1 MIFTEGENMVISIND
16 ASEIP
21 IYQQIRNQIVL
32 GISDGRLAPGEQLP
46 TVRALAEEIGINS
59 MTVSKAYT
67 LLKQEGYIY
76 TDRRSGARVRQEFET
91 NKELS
96 EKSQELLRQIISE
109 AKVSGMTQTEFF
121 DLCKRIFIM
130 LFLFSTQNKY
140 ENGRLFA
147 VNMKKEWIK
156 DATVAD
162 IRQKFKK
169 EMRYY
174 AILLAIVPFV
184 SLLTSHMSIQ
194 LTIWMFWLLAAIFL
208 LSLPIMRA
216 NHRLKT
222 WKTQNHLYEDRQPE
236 HYVELKQAGSVRKV
250 RFLPFFLPNIISIA
264 SALLLLPKSSGLG
277 ISCLIGAS
285 CGLVF
290 WLVAVWIDR
299 QPVSVISTDSDV
311 NINYARAKKNL
322 WKNFWLISCWLN
334 TALILF
340 LEILTLSSRHM
351 GICSIAGMIVYTLLL
366 LLLCIFC
373 MIKLKKI
380 DRSYAQ
386 KRNLTSD
393 ENDDRNWIGG
403 ILYYNPS
410 DPHTMVEQRVGI
422 GTTVNMAT
430 SLGKGLTIFSA
441 IMMLSFPL
449 LCIWL
454 IQEEFT
460 PIDLVIQNHTL
471 CAQHLKTDYQI
482 PLSEIKDPTLLT
494 ASDLP
499 DWTRTNGTSMDT
511 LEKGTF
517 TISRGEDVNVFL
529 NPENDAF
536 IQFSANGK
544 TYYMGGVDDTQTK
557 GIYEEL
563 LTH

>member
-1 MIFTEGENMVISIND
+1 MMNTKIERVNPEQIDETIMEEAGRLIAEGELV
-16 ASEIP
+16 AF
-21 IYQQIRNQIVL
+21 
-32 GISDGRLAPGEQLP
+32 P
-46 TVRALAEEIGINS
+46 TE
-59 MTVSKAYT
+59 TVY
-67 LLKQEGYIY
+67 
-76 TDRRSGARVRQEFET
+76 
-91 NKELS
+91 
-96 EKSQELLRQIISE
+96 
-109 AKVSGMTQTEFF
+109 
-121 DLCKRIFIM
+121 
-130 LFLFSTQNKY
+130 
-140 ENGRLFA
+140 
-147 VNMKKEWIK
+147 
-156 DATVAD
+156 
-162 IRQKFKK
+162 
-169 EMRYY
+169 
-174 AILLAIVPFV
+174 
-184 SLLTSHMSIQ
+184 
-194 LTIWMFWLLAAIFL
+194 
-208 LSLPIMRA
+208 
-216 NHRLKT
+216 
-222 WKTQNHLYEDRQPE
+222 
-236 HYVELKQAGSVRKV
+236 
-250 RFLPFFLPNIISIA
+250 
-264 SALLLLPKSSGLG
+264 GLG
-277 ISCLIGAS
+277 GDALHPEAARKIYAAKGRPSDNPLIVHIADFSDMERVAREVPEAARKLAGA
-285 CGLVF
+285 F
-290 WLVAVWIDR
+290 WPGPLTMIVWKSDAVPMATTGGMDR

-340 LEILTLSSRHM
+340 LEILTLSARHM

-499 DWTRTNGTSMDT
+499 DWTRTYGTSMDT

-517 TISRGEDVNVFL
+517 TISGGEDVNVFL

-536 IQFSANGK
+536 LQFSANGK

>member
-1 MIFTEGENMVISIND
+1 MDKRCHRRRHPAKIQKGNALLRHSPCDCSICKSADLPYVHSAYHLDVLASGSDFSAFPADHACESPAENMENAKPSVRRP
-16 ASEIP
+16 AAGT
-21 IYQQIRNQIVL
+21 L
-32 GISDGRLAPGEQLP
+32 CGI
-46 TVRALAEEIGINS
+46 
-59 MTVSKAYT
+59 K
-67 LLKQEGYIY
+67 
-76 TDRRSGARVRQEFET
+76 
-91 NKELS
+91 
-96 EKSQELLRQIISE
+96 
-109 AKVSGMTQTEFF
+109 
-121 DLCKRIFIM
+121 
-130 LFLFSTQNKY
+130 
-140 ENGRLFA
+140 
-147 VNMKKEWIK
+147 
-156 DATVAD
+156 
-162 IRQKFKK
+162 
-169 EMRYY
+169 
-174 AILLAIVPFV
+174 
-184 SLLTSHMSIQ
+184 
-194 LTIWMFWLLAAIFL
+194 
-208 LSLPIMRA
+208 
-216 NHRLKT
+216 
-222 WKTQNHLYEDRQPE
+222 
-236 HYVELKQAGSVRKV
+236 AGSVRKV

-290 WLVAVWIDR
+290 WLAAVWMDR

-340 LEILTLSSRHM
+340 LEILTLSARHM

-441 IMMLSFPL
+441 IMMLSCPL

-499 DWTRTNGTSMDT
+499 DWTRTYGTSMDT

-517 TISRGEDVNVFL
+517 TISGGEDVNVFL

>member
-1 MIFTEGENMVISIND
+1 MIMNIIFFATMY
-16 ASEIP
+16 P
-21 IYQQIRNQIVL
+21 IV
-32 GISDGRLAPGEQLP
+32 
-46 TVRALAEEIGINS
+46 
-59 MTVSKAYT
+59 
-67 LLKQEGYIY
+67 
-76 TDRRSGARVRQEFET
+76 
-91 NKELS
+91 
-96 EKSQELLRQIISE
+96 
-109 AKVSGMTQTEFF
+109 
-121 DLCKRIFIM
+121 FIM

-250 RFLPFFLPNIISIA
+250 RFLPFFLPNIIGIA

-290 WLVAVWIDR
+290 WLAAVWIDR

-322 WKNFWLISCWLN
+322 WKNFWLICCWLN

-340 LEILTLSSRHM
+340 LEILTLSARHM
-351 GICSIAGMIVYTLLL
+351 GICSIA
-366 LLLCIFC
+366 
-373 MIKLKKI
+373 
-380 DRSYAQ
+380 
-386 KRNLTSD
+386 
-393 ENDDRNWIGG
+393 G

-499 DWTRTNGTSMDT
+499 DWTRTYGTSMDT

-517 TISRGEDVNVFL
+517 TISGGEDVNVFL

-536 IQFSANGK
+536 LQFSANGK

-557 GIYEEL
+557 GIHEEL

>member
-1 MIFTEGENMVISIND
+1 MC
-16 ASEIP
+16 
-21 IYQQIRNQIVL
+21 IRD
-32 GISDGRLAPGEQLP
+32 S
-46 TVRALAEEIGINS
+46 
-59 MTVSKAYT
+59 
-67 LLKQEGYIY
+67 
-76 TDRRSGARVRQEFET
+76 
-91 NKELS
+91 
-96 EKSQELLRQIISE
+96 
-109 AKVSGMTQTEFF
+109 
-121 DLCKRIFIM
+121 
-130 LFLFSTQNKY
+130 
-140 ENGRLFA
+140 
-147 VNMKKEWIK
+147 
-156 DATVAD
+156 
-162 IRQKFKK
+162 
-169 EMRYY
+169 
-174 AILLAIVPFV
+174 
-184 SLLTSHMSIQ
+184 
-194 LTIWMFWLLAAIFL
+194 
-208 LSLPIMRA
+208 
-216 NHRLKT
+216 
-222 WKTQNHLYEDRQPE
+222 
-236 HYVELKQAGSVRKV
+236 
-250 RFLPFFLPNIISIA
+250 
-264 SALLLLPKSSGLG
+264 
-277 ISCLIGAS
+277 
-285 CGLVF
+285 
-290 WLVAVWIDR
+290 
-299 QPVSVISTDSDV
+299 SDV

-340 LEILTLSSRHM
+340 LEILTLSARHM

-517 TISRGEDVNVFL
+517 TISGGEDVKVFL
-529 NPENDAF
+529 NPKNDAF

>member
-1 MIFTEGENMVISIND
+1 MIMNIIFFATMY
-16 ASEIP
+16 P
-21 IYQQIRNQIVL
+21 IV
-32 GISDGRLAPGEQLP
+32 
-46 TVRALAEEIGINS
+46 
-59 MTVSKAYT
+59 
-67 LLKQEGYIY
+67 
-76 TDRRSGARVRQEFET
+76 F
-91 NKELS
+91 
-96 EKSQELLRQIISE
+96 II
-109 AKVSGMTQTEFF
+109 
-121 DLCKRIFIM
+121 

-290 WLVAVWIDR
+290 W
-299 QPVSVISTDSDV
+299 
-311 NINYARAKKNL
+311 
-322 WKNFWLISCWLN
+322 
-334 TALILF
+334 ILF
-340 LEILTLSSRHM
+340 LEILTLSARHM

-499 DWTRTNGTSMDT
+499 DWTRTYGTSMDT

-517 TISRGEDVNVFL
+517 TISGGEDVNVFL

>member
-1 MIFTEGENMVISIND
+1 MDKRCHRRRHPAKIQKGNALLRHSPCDCSICKSADLPYVHSAYHLDVLASSSDFSAFPADHARESPVENMENAKPSVRRP
-16 ASEIP
+16 AAGT
-21 IYQQIRNQIVL
+21 L
-32 GISDGRLAPGEQLP
+32 CGI
-46 TVRALAEEIGINS
+46 
-59 MTVSKAYT
+59 
-67 LLKQEGYIY
+67 
-76 TDRRSGARVRQEFET
+76 
-91 NKELS
+91 
-96 EKSQELLRQIISE
+96 
-109 AKVSGMTQTEFF
+109 
-121 DLCKRIFIM
+121 
-130 LFLFSTQNKY
+130 
-140 ENGRLFA
+140 
-147 VNMKKEWIK
+147 
-156 DATVAD
+156 
-162 IRQKFKK
+162 
-169 EMRYY
+169 
-174 AILLAIVPFV
+174 
-184 SLLTSHMSIQ
+184 
-194 LTIWMFWLLAAIFL
+194 
-208 LSLPIMRA
+208 
-216 NHRLKT
+216 KT
-222 WKTQNHLYEDRQPE
+222 
-236 HYVELKQAGSVRKV
+236 GSVRKV

-290 WLVAVWIDR
+290 WLVAVWMDR

-322 WKNFWLISCWLN
+322 WKNFWLIFYWLN

-340 LEILTLSSRHM
+340 LEILTLSARHM

-422 GTTVNMAT
+422 GT
-430 SLGKGLTIFSA
+430 
-441 IMMLSFPL
+441 
-449 LCIWL
+449 CIWL

-499 DWTRTNGTSMDT
+499 DWTRTYGTSMDT

-517 TISRGEDVNVFL
+517 TISGGEDVNVFL

>member
-1 MIFTEGENMVISIND
+1 M
-16 ASEIP
+16 
-21 IYQQIRNQIVL
+21 
-32 GISDGRLAPGEQLP
+32 
-46 TVRALAEEIGINS
+46 
-59 MTVSKAYT
+59 
-67 LLKQEGYIY
+67 
-76 TDRRSGARVRQEFET
+76 
-91 NKELS
+91 
-96 EKSQELLRQIISE
+96 
-109 AKVSGMTQTEFF
+109 
-121 DLCKRIFIM
+121 
-130 LFLFSTQNKY
+130 
-140 ENGRLFA
+140 
-147 VNMKKEWIK
+147 
-156 DATVAD
+156 
-162 IRQKFKK
+162 
-169 EMRYY
+169 
-174 AILLAIVPFV
+174 
-184 SLLTSHMSIQ
+184 
-194 LTIWMFWLLAAIFL
+194 
-208 LSLPIMRA
+208 
-216 NHRLKT
+216 
-222 WKTQNHLYEDRQPE
+222 
-236 HYVELKQAGSVRKV
+236 
-250 RFLPFFLPNIISIA
+250 
-264 SALLLLPKSSGLG
+264 
-277 ISCLIGAS
+277 
-285 CGLVF
+285 
-290 WLVAVWIDR
+290 
-299 QPVSVISTDSDV
+299 
-311 NINYARAKKNL
+311 NINYARAKKNR

-340 LEILTLSSRHM
+340 LEILTLSARHM

-441 IMMLSFPL
+441 IMMLSCPL

-517 TISRGEDVNVFL
+517 TISGGEDVNVFL

>member
-1 MIFTEGENMVISIND
+1 MIMNIIFFATMY
-16 ASEIP
+16 P
-21 IYQQIRNQIVL
+21 IV
-32 GISDGRLAPGEQLP
+32 
-46 TVRALAEEIGINS
+46 
-59 MTVSKAYT
+59 
-67 LLKQEGYIY
+67 
-76 TDRRSGARVRQEFET
+76 F
-91 NKELS
+91 
-96 EKSQELLRQIISE
+96 II
-109 AKVSGMTQTEFF
+109 
-121 DLCKRIFIM
+121 

-250 RFLPFFLPNIISIA
+250 RFLPFFLPNIIGIA

-290 WLVAVWIDR
+290 WLAAVWMDR

-340 LEILTLSSRHM
+340 LEILTLSARHM
-351 GICSIAGMIVYTLLL
+351 GICSIAGMI
-366 LLLCIFC
+366 
-373 MIKLKKI
+373 
-380 DRSYAQ
+380 A
-386 KRNLTSD
+386 
-393 ENDDRNWIGG
+393 
-403 ILYYNPS
+403 
-410 DPHTMVEQRVGI
+410 
-422 GTTVNMAT
+422 
-430 SLGKGLTIFSA
+430 
-441 IMMLSFPL
+441 
-449 LCIWL
+449 
-454 IQEEFT
+454 FT
-460 PIDLVIQNHTL
+460 PAVHFLHDK
-471 CAQHLKTDYQI
+471 A
-482 PLSEIKDPTLLT
+482 
-494 ASDLP
+494 
-499 DWTRTNGTSMDT
+499 
-511 LEKGTF
+511 EK
-517 TISRGEDVNVFL
+517 N
-529 NPENDAF
+529 
-536 IQFSANGK
+536 
-544 TYYMGGVDDTQTK
+544 
-557 GIYEEL
+557 
-563 LTH
+563 